1 MMTAANRIPPSVQ
14 KAVDQFQSE
23 ADRILQ
29 PLVDKLKA
37 RTPPPIIYHYTGDV
51 GLRGILETGRLW
63 LTDVFSL
70 NDPSELNHG
79 FSLLLN
85 ALMDKA
91 VSPDAKSFAQGLVDF
106 SKRVGIRRSGNFFV
120 CSFSESGDD
129 LGQWRAYGDNGRG
142 YVLGFDTTEL
152 ETAFTKDGQPG
163 YAQASPLTY
172 DDARLGDIHGQI
184 VEKLFQL
191 ISLPLSTTTVQAEW
205 YTFLSL
211 KALNAG
217 LYFKHEAYRSE
228 QEYRFLEAHPVD
240 QLVPG
245 VKIRYRPYSLIRYR
259 EFDWRQVAPG
269 ALKQIV
275 IGPAADRQK
284 AHQFAG
290 DCLRSFHSGNVKIG
304 QSGIPYRAGDTNS
317 A

>member
-1 MMTAANRIPPSVQ
+1 MTASNPVAPNVQ
-14 KAVDQFQSE
+14 KAIGQFQIE
-23 ADRILQ
+23 ADKILQ
-29 PLVDKLKA
+29 PFVDKLKA
-37 RTPPPIIYHYTGDV
+37 KTPPPIIYHYTGDV
-51 GLRGILETGRLW
+51 GLRGILETGQLW

-79 FSLLLN
+79 FALLLN
-85 ALMDKA
+85 ALMNKA
-91 VSPDAKSFAQGLVDF
+91 ASPDARKFAQGLVDF
-106 SKRVGIRRSGNFFV
+106 SKRVGIRQSGNYFV

-129 LGQWRAYGDNGRG
+129 LGQWRAYADNGRG

-172 DDARLGDIHGQI
+172 DDVRLEAINRQI

-191 ISLPLSTTTVQAEW
+191 VSLPLSSTAVQAEW
-205 YTFLSL
+205 YTFLTL

-217 LYFKHEAYRSE
+217 LYFKHEAYSNE
-228 QEYRFLEAHPVD
+228 QEYRFLEAHPID
-240 QLVPG
+240 QSVPG
-245 VKIRYRPYSLIRYR
+245 VKIRYRPYSVIRYR
-259 EFDWRQVAPG
+259 EFNWRQLAPQ
-269 ALKQIV
+269 ALKRIV

-290 DCLRSFHSGNVKIG
+290 DCLRFFHSGNVKID
-304 QSGIPYRAGDTNS
+304 QSGIPYRAG
-317 A
+317 